1 MAEPPKEA
9 AKVEDNMQRGSD
21 RMNVHR
27 DDEMKKEMQGRL
39 RSGHA
44 TRAEEWNDPEPEAD
58 DDPEVTNRAVP
69 TRGGAD
75 PVEAQDEE
83 LRSDLARHLSRHA
96 FPGGRGD
103 LRRALEDANAPD
115 GLLAEVDAL
124 PEGGRY
130 RNVQEVMTALGRKP
144 QS

>member
-1 MAEPPKEA
+1 
-9 AKVEDNMQRGSD
+9 MQRGSD

-58 DDPEVTNRAVP
+58 DDPRVTERSVS
-69 TRGGAD
+69 TGSREH
-75 PVEAQDEE
+75 VTEARDEE
-83 LRSDLARHLSRHA
+83 LRSDLARHLGRHA
-96 FPGGRGD
+96 FPGDRRD
-103 LRRALEDANAPD
+103 LRHALEDAHAPD
-115 GLLAEVDAL
+115 GLLAEVDSL